1 MGILS
6 RLKGA
11 NIADLD
17 RQIVIK
23 STTIS
28 TGDAGEQIP
37 GAVTSSTVWAKVD
50 YRFGDED
57 VEANRVEM
65 NSRVEFTVRYFSGIT
80 NKHWIEFDGF
90 VFDIIHIEEKGR
102 KRFHVLLTEKRV

>member
-1 MGILS
+1 
-6 RLKGA
+6 
-11 NIADLD
+11 
-17 RQIVIK
+17 
-23 STTIS
+23 
-28 TGDAGEQIP
+28 
-37 GAVTSSTVWAKVD
+37 
-50 YRFGDED
+50 
-57 VEANRVEM
+57 M

>member
-28 TGDAGEQIP
+28 TGDAGEQYLELLPVQRYGQKWITDL
-37 GAVTSSTVWAKVD
+37 VTK
-50 YRFGDED
+50 
-57 VEANRVEM
+57 M
-65 NSRVEFTVRYFSGIT
+65 L
-80 NKHWIEFDGF
+80 
-90 VFDIIHIEEKGR
+90 
-102 KRFHVLLTEKRV
+102 KRTGLR